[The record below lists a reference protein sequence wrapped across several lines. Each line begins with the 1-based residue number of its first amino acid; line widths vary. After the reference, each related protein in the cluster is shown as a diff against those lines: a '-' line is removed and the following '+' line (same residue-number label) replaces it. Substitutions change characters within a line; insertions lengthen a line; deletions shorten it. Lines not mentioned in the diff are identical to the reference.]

1 MPKTTAVSTNP
12 QILKNSDS
20 LHLKTAPIA
29 RRAQSIIEFCES
41 YGISRASFYN
51 LDAQGK
57 APATINVGR
66 RRLITDSAAQA
77 WEVSMSESSQII
89 A

>member
-1 MPKTTAVSTNP
+1 MSKSP
-12 QILKNSDS
+12 QQAKQEQQSPPS
-20 LHLKTAPIA
+20 
-29 RRAQSIIEFCES
+29 RRAFSIPEFCES
-41 YGISRASFYN
+41 YGFSRASFYN

-57 APATINVGR
+57 APATINIGR

-77 WEVSMSESSQII
+77 WELAMQATPSDEVP